1 MLPASPSQ
9 ADKGKPVERRGRK
22 TTGPRFC
29 CKAGTRTA
37 GLPLCK
43 CTYLQDVLLAELSL
57 SVDYVQVLESFGR
70 MLMGKLAKQLLACAA
85 CMLLAT
91 GVAGSTA
98 FIGDRAPDFV
108 LPSLQTGNLRLSEYR
123 SEVVVVSFWSSRCGR
138 CRKAMPFFE
147 SLYQQHRNSGLHV
160 IAIAVDG
167 DVAIARQLVAEFK
180 IDFPMLLD
188 QQHRVSRL
196 YDLNQ
201 MPMTLVI
208 DRDGNVVFIDKGFR
222 GNSGER
228 IAAEVAGLMAE

>member
-1 MLPASPSQ
+1 MRGGDAKLPVLGSVAKREPGQRGCRCAS
-9 ADKGKPVERRGRK
+9 A
-22 TTGPRFC
+22 
-29 CKAGTRTA
+29 
-37 GLPLCK
+37 LN
-43 CTYLQDVLLAELSL
+43 LQDVLLAELNL
-57 SVDYVQVLESFGR
+57 TVDYVQVLEIFGP
-70 MLMGKLAKQLLACAA
+70 MLMGKPAKQLLACAA

-123 SEVVVVSFWSSRCGR
+123 SEVVVLSFWSSRCGR
-138 CRKAMPFFE
+138 CRKAMPFYE
-147 SLYQQHRNSGLHV
+147 SLYQQHRNSGLQV

-167 DVAIARQLVAEFK
+167 DAAIARQLVAEFK
-180 IDFPMLLD
+180 LDFPMLLD

-208 DRDGNVVFIDKGFR
+208 DREGNVVFIDKGFR